1 VAKAAVWA
9 VAIVVLDI
17 GPQDADKLLA
27 ADD

>member
-9 VAIVVLDI
+9 VAIVVLDM
-17 GPQDADKLLA
+17 GPKDPSKLLA